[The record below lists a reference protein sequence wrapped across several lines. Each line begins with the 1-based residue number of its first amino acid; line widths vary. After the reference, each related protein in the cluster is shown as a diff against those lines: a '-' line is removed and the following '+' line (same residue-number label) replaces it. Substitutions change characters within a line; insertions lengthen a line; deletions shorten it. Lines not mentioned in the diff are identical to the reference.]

1 MSRDRV
7 LQPYVAM
14 DNTYLAIVLLTGPK
28 HVHFVTYDRGIRVLR
43 RSRETF
49 EAVFKPYYVIT
60 HDDNRKVE
68 TPPEQGGKPY
78 DIQVAASKYLKW
90 GSYAGITEVAER
102 ALNKIINGEYNMS
115 TIDSDTS
122 KQGEVK
128 VPSAKSL
135 GDALAKATKTPKRA
149 GTKSGTTAAAKK
161 PGKVVKT
168 ATKPAAKTAAKPAAK
183 TVSKGNGAV
192 GRPSGLDGT
201 KTLKVL
207 VEENPRR
214 EGSQGYDNWKIIK
227 RYDGKTVEGYLA
239 AGGGSN
245 HLRWDL
251 DHKNVKLV

>member
-1 MSRDRV
+1 
-7 LQPYVAM
+7 
-14 DNTYLAIVLLTGPK
+14 
-28 HVHFVTYDRGIRVLR
+28 VLR

-149 GTKSGTTAAAKK
+149 STKSGTTAAAKK

-168 ATKPAAKTAAKPAAK
+168 ATKPAAKTAAKPAAKTAAKPAAKTAAKPAAK